1 MARLHEPQH
10 GLLVVGPLLGEGAGR
25 GELATAQL
33 ESDLEAIRV
42 DVVEV
47 LHAPS
52 DLVPEGPV
60 RDPLV
65 EVVVLARLALPHQ
78 RVGLGVGEGE
88 FLEQVVVG
96 GPALA
101 AALSLRAA
109 IVPVKVTARGEHNIL
124 LGVVVRVAGDDGA
137 SVEVA
142 ERTNG
147 LEMIQVMRA
156 TVSGWRPDSIVPGSD
171 GIRAGCEHEGD
182 LPVRTGSNW
191 SGKSRF
197 RSLLFSFSR
206 PT

>member
-1 MARLHEPQH
+1 VTDPHDHHVRVQDGLVVGVRHQPLDAPMARLHEPQH
-10 GLLVVGPLLGEGAGR
+10 GLLVVGPLLGEGGGR

-65 EVVVLARLALPHQ
+65 EVVVLARLAFPHQ

-109 IVPVKVTARGEHNIL
+109 IVPVKVTARGKHNIL

-137 SVEVA
+137 PVEVSGED
-142 ERTNG
+142 ERPGDDPGHKGDG
-147 LEMIQVMRA
+147 LGLA
-156 TVSGWRPDSIVPGSD
+156 
-171 GIRAGCEHEGD
+171 
-182 LPVRTGSNW
+182 
-191 SGKSRF
+191 SRQY
-197 RSLLFSFSR
+197 RSWKR
-206 PT
+206 RD